1 MYIWFMKGVSQL
13 IREHEAALP
22 EAEFNDDF
30 LRYHRTQIEFLQ
42 HERLVHLIVMLA
54 IGLLCIGF
62 LVLFL
67 AFDSLSFIALFAL
80 TLILTVC
87 YILHYFKLENTVI
100 RWYFLYNQA
109 LKHSSPPHIQVD

>member
-1 MYIWFMKGVSQL
+1 MYIDFMKGVSQL
-13 IREHEAALP
+13 IREHEERLSG
-22 EAEFNDDF
+22 AEFDDDF

-42 HERLVHLIVMLA
+42 HERLVHLLVMLF

-67 AFDSLSFIALFAL
+67 AFGSLAFMAAFTLSLVL
-80 TLILTVC
+80 TFF

-109 LKHSSPPHIQVD
+109 LKQSPPPNMGL